1 MSKMWGGR
9 FRGALD
15 PLMARLNRSL
25 DFDRRL
31 WRADIRGSQA
41 YAQALAKAG
50 VITLDEARQLQEG
63 LDMVQQ
69 EFEAGQFLFQ
79 NSDEDIHTAVERR
92 LKERIG
98 EAAGKLH
105 TGRSRNDQV
114 ATDMRLFVLEA
125 IAELDAAL
133 AGLQNALVERAE
145 EALDIILPGY
155 THLQRAQP
163 VTLAH
168 WLLAYFWMFARDH
181 DRLMD
186 LRRRTAVLPLGS
198 GALAGHPFGIDRQ
211 YLAELLGFPTIA
223 PNSMD
228 AVADRD
234 FVVETLFWGAV
245 TQMHLSR
252 LAEDLI
258 IWCTAEFGF
267 VRLSDAYST
276 GSSLMPQKRN
286 PDSLELIRGKSGR
299 VFGNLMALLTT
310 LKGLPMTYNKDM
322 QEDKEP
328 LFDTID
334 TVRDCLMLAAGVV
347 RTLSWDADAMRRACS
362 TELLATDLAD
372 YLVRKGVP
380 FRTAHALVGR
390 AVQRAEERGVTLQ
403 ELSLEEYR
411 AVSPA
416 FEADLYDALSVE
428 ASVTA
433 RSTEGG
439 TAPEAVRRQLEEAR
453 RLLAS
458 RAVAA
463 SQKFDE

>member
-1 MSKMWGGR
+1 MSKLWGGR

-15 PLMARLNRSL
+15 PLMARLNRSV

-50 VITLDEARQLQEG
+50 VITAEEAQLLQEG
-63 LDMVQQ
+63 LEKVRQ
-69 EFEAGQFLFQ
+69 EFEAGQFQFLE
-79 NSDEDIHTAVERR
+79 SDEDIHTAVERR
-92 LKERIG
+92 LKELIG
-98 EAAGKLH
+98 ETAGKLH

-114 ATDMRLFVLEA
+114 ATDMRLFLLEA
-125 IAELDAAL
+125 TAELEAAL
-133 AGLQNALVERAE
+133 TALQSALLERAE
-145 EALDIILPGY
+145 EHLHTIMPGY

-168 WLLAYFWMFARDH
+168 WLLAYFWMFERDH
-181 DRLMD
+181 ERLMD
-186 LRRRTAVLPLGS
+186 LRRRTAVLSLGS

-211 YLAELLGFPTIA
+211 YLAELLGFDAVA

-234 FVVETLFWGAV
+234 FAAELLFWGAMA
-245 TQMHLSR
+245 QMHMSR

-299 VFGNLMALLTT
+299 VFGNLMTLLTV

-334 TVRDCLMLAAGVV
+334 TVRDCLELAAGVI
-347 RTLSWDADAMRRACS
+347 RTMSFDTEAMRHACGE
-362 TELLATDLAD
+362 ELLATDLAD

-380 FRTAHALVGR
+380 FRTAHELVGR
-390 AVQRAEERGVTLQ
+390 AVQKAEERGVTLRG
-403 ELSLEEYR
+403 LSIEEYQ
-411 AVSPA
+411 AISPA
-416 FEADLYDALSVE
+416 FDPDLYDALSLE
-428 ASVTA
+428 ASVAA
-433 RSTEGG
+433 RDAEGG
-439 TAPEAVRRQLEEAR
+439 TAPAAVRRQLEEAR
-453 RLLAS
+453 RRLAG
-458 RAVAA
+458 RAAA
-463 SQKFDE
+463 REAEI

>member
-79 NSDEDIHTAVERR
+79 DSDEDIHTAVERR

-98 EAAGKLH
+98 EVAGKLH

-267 VRLSDAYST
+267 ARLSDAYST

-299 VFGNLMALLTT
+299 VFGNLMALLTA

-380 FRTAHALVGR
+380 FRTAHELVGR

-416 FEADLYDALSVE
+416 FEADLYDVLSIE

-433 RSTEGG
+433 RSTVGG
-439 TAPEAVRRQLEEAR
+439 TAPGAVRRQLKEAR
-453 RLLAS
+453 RLLAN

>member
-15 PLMARLNRSL
+15 PLMARLNRSV

-31 WRADIRGSQA
+31 WHADIRGSQA

-50 VITLDEARQLQEG
+50 IITPDEARLLEEG
-63 LDMVQQ
+63 LEKVRQ
-69 EFEAGQFLFQ
+69 EFDAGQFQFLD
-79 NSDEDIHTAVERR
+79 SDEDIHTAVERR
-92 LKERIG
+92 LKELIG
-98 EAAGKLH
+98 DTAGKLH

-114 ATDMRLFVLEA
+114 ATDMRLFVLDA
-125 IAELDAAL
+125 AVELDSAL
-133 AGLQNALVERAE
+133 AGLQAALVERAE
-145 EALDIILPGY
+145 EALDIIMPGY

-168 WLLAYFWMFARDH
+168 WLLAYFWMFERDH
-181 DRLMD
+181 ERLMD

-211 YLAELLGFPTIA
+211 YLAELLGFDAVA

-234 FVVETLFWGAV
+234 FAAELLFWGAM
-245 TQMHLSR
+245 TQVHMSR

-299 VFGNLMALLTT
+299 VLGNLTALLTV

-334 TVRDCLMLAAGVV
+334 TVRDCLRLAAGVV
-347 RTLSWDADAMRRACS
+347 RTMTFDADAMRRACGE
-362 TELLATDLAD
+362 ELLATDLAD

-380 FRTAHALVGR
+380 FRTAHELVGR
-390 AVQRAEERGVTLQ
+390 AVQRAEELGVTLRR
-403 ELSLEEYR
+403 LPLHEYR
-411 AVSPA
+411 AISPA
-416 FEADLYDALSVE
+416 FEADLYDALSLE
-428 ASVTA
+428 ASVAA
-433 RSTEGG
+433 RNTEGG
-439 TAPEAVRRQLEEAR
+439 TASEAVRRQLEEAR
-453 RLLAS
+453 RRLAG
-458 RAVAA
+458 RAGPTTW
-463 SQKFDE
+463 

>member
-1 MSKMWGGR
+1 
-9 FRGALD
+9 
-15 PLMARLNRSL
+15 
-25 DFDRRL
+25 
-31 WRADIRGSQA
+31 I
-41 YAQALAKAG
+41 
-50 VITLDEARQLQEG
+50 
-63 LDMVQQ
+63 
-69 EFEAGQFLFQ
+69 
-79 NSDEDIHTAVERR
+79 
-92 LKERIG
+92 
-98 EAAGKLH
+98 AGKLH
-105 TGRSRNDQV
+105 TARSRNDQV

-416 FEADLYDALSVE
+416 FEADLYNALSVE

>member
-1 MSKMWGGR
+1 MSKLWGGR

-15 PLMARLNRSL
+15 PLMARLNRSV

-50 VITLDEARQLQEG
+50 VITAEEAQLLQEG
-63 LDMVQQ
+63 LEKVRQ
-69 EFEAGQFLFQ
+69 EFEAGQFQFLE
-79 NSDEDIHTAVERR
+79 SDEDIHTAVERR
-92 LKERIG
+92 LKELIG
-98 EAAGKLH
+98 ETAGKLH

-114 ATDMRLFVLEA
+114 ATDMRLFLLEA
-125 IAELDAAL
+125 TAELEAAL
-133 AGLQNALVERAE
+133 TALQSALLERAE
-145 EALDIILPGY
+145 EHLHTIMPGY

-168 WLLAYFWMFARDH
+168 WLLAYFWMFERDH
-181 DRLMD
+181 ERLMD

-211 YLAELLGFPTIA
+211 YLAELLGFDAVA

-234 FVVETLFWGAV
+234 FAAELLFWGAMA
-245 TQMHLSR
+245 QMHMSR

-299 VFGNLMALLTT
+299 VFGNLMTLLTV

-334 TVRDCLMLAAGVV
+334 TVRDCLELAAGVV
-347 RTLSWDADAMRRACS
+347 RTMSFDTEAMRRACGE
-362 TELLATDLAD
+362 ELLATDLAD

-380 FRTAHALVGR
+380 FRTAHELVGR
-390 AVQRAEERGVTLQ
+390 AVQKAEERGVTLRG
-403 ELSLEEYR
+403 LSIEEYR
-411 AVSPA
+411 AISPA
-416 FEADLYDALSVE
+416 FDPDLYDALSLE
-428 ASVTA
+428 ASVAA
-433 RSTEGG
+433 RDAEGG
-439 TAPEAVRRQLEEAR
+439 TAPAAVRRQLEEAR
-453 RLLAS
+453 RRLAG
-458 RAVAA
+458 RAAA
-463 SQKFDE
+463 REAEI